1 MKKIINLMFATAL
14 VCGATFLS
22 SCDNAIS
29 VPDNPPPTEADE
41 EEIYSEGEFIMSDE
55 FKYAGKAYINS
66 TVNADV
72 AKVLE
77 QLMSNRQQAIDENT
91 NVIVLNKLS
100 DLPFDKLEEAYYNGA
115 IIAVT
120 LPVKSEIDA
129 FFAAHPEWNAPAN
142 DQDMD
147 DALIYAFDYDGYDWT
162 VVGGKNDKFL
172 VSLDDPNDAF
182 LLDDPFFA
190 PMKEAPKWPT
200 AQSNPSEDGNYTEE
214 DLDYLL
220 SSWTKGLEEERTLSE
235 EIKKERQSEAAQA
248 RGYLMTRAAA
258 DNAPVNVKTAF
269 AYKTYG
275 KTFKKKLWAHW
286 YTDLNINKN
295 LWRESTSIN
304 STLSVRYNIYT
315 VHVYDGSSGEGD
327 YYLINMEADM
337 NFGGSVDAGCKRHKI
352 DHNLYWFGP
361 FGKGFAVSTC
371 PATTTDPKT
380 SKDYTDSEV
389 VFLGGKGAIPETTQG
404 STSYSDEYSFSFKLD
419 ASVSVKGEA
428 TKETSGADVKAKT
441 GVSAEGKASVGWGWN
456 WAEKVQRSVGD
467 ISVKNTASRGNDQ
480 SHEIVYENLPKSD
493 KKQGWIEQK
502 GNNSYKANTK
512 LKSTWGW
519 YKKSERDDSENNALV
534 LHLRGRIDYQWW
546 YHDGAGWF
554 NIGNID
560 EYKAHNH
567 AWINSYI
574 QLDPIF
580 RKRVGQIELV
590 NDLGDKI
597 YIKNIKVYAKD
608 DPTQVVTF
616 ARSYP
621 ANAKIN
627 LGCRLITGKYIIEF
641 DAQQAGSDNITHYK
655 YSSHDYLPLV
665 HKEPNVF
672 YAATDFKAQ

>member
-1 MKKIINLMFATAL
+1 MFVAALM
-14 VCGATFLS
+14 CGATVLS
-22 SCDNAIS
+22 SCN
-29 VPDNPPPTEADE
+29 VDNPISTENQAQDV
-41 EEIYSEGEFIMSDE
+41 EEIYSKGGFVMSDE

-66 TVNADV
+66 TVNAYV
-72 AKVLE
+72 AKVLK
-77 QLMSNRQQAIDENT
+77 QLMPNRQQAIDENT

-115 IIAVT
+115 IIAVA

-129 FFAAHPEWNAPAN
+129 FFAAHPEWGAPSD

-147 DALIYAFDYDGYDWT
+147 DALLYAFDFDGYDWT
-162 VVGGKNDKFL
+162 VVGEKNDDSR
-172 VSLDDPNDAF
+172 VTLDDPNDAF

-200 AQSNPSEDGNYTEE
+200 TSEDGNYTEE

-235 EIKKERQSEAAQA
+235 EIEKERQSEVAQA

-258 DNAPVNVKTAF
+258 DNAPLNVKTAF

-275 KTFKKKLWAHW
+275 KTFKRNLRSRW
-286 YTDLNINKN
+286 TKN
-295 LWRESTSIN
+295 FDMTADDWRDDTSIG
-304 STLSVRYNIYT
+304 STLSVRYNVYT
-315 VHVYDGSSGEGD
+315 VHVYDGSTGEGD

-337 NFGGSVDAGCKRHKI
+337 NFGGSVQAGYKKHKI
-352 DHNLYWFGP
+352 DHNYYWIGP

-389 VFLGGKGAIPETTQG
+389 VFLEGKGAIPETSQG
-404 STSYSDEYSFSFKLD
+404 STSYSDEYSFSFKAD

-428 TKETSGADVKAKT
+428 SKETSGKDVKGKV
-441 GVSAEGKASVGWGWN
+441 GVSAEGKVAVGWGWN

-493 KKQGWIEQK
+493 KTKGWIEQK

-534 LHLRGRIDYQWW
+534 LHVRGRIDYQWW

-560 EYKAHNH
+560 EHKAHNH
-567 AWINSYI
+567 EWINTYI

-590 NDLGDKI
+590 NDLGDKT
-597 YIKNIKVYAKD
+597 YIKNIKVYSKD
-608 DPTQVVTF
+608 DPNQVVTF
-616 ARSYP
+616 SRSYP
-621 ANAKIN
+621 AKEKIN
-627 LGCRLITGKYIIEF
+627 LGCRLITGKYLIEF
-641 DAQQAGSDNITHYK
+641 DAHQAGMDKVTHYK
-655 YSSHDYLPLV
+655 YSSHDYLPLD
-665 HKEPNVF
+665 HKTPNVF

>member
-22 SCDNAIS
+22 SCNDAIS
-29 VPDNPPPTEADE
+29 VPDNPTPPEAEDV
-41 EEIYSEGEFIMSDE
+41 EEIYSEGGFVMSDE

-115 IIAVT
+115 IIAVA

-129 FFAAHPEWNAPAN
+129 FFAAHPDWDAPLS

-147 DALIYAFDYDGYDWT
+147 DALLYAFDFDGYDWT
-162 VVGGKNDKFL
+162 VVGKENDNSR
-172 VSLDDPNDAF
+172 VTLDDPNDAF

-200 AQSNPSEDGNYTEE
+200 TSEDGNYTEE

-235 EIKKERQSEAAQA
+235 EIKKEQENEVAQA
-248 RGYLMTRAAA
+248 RAYLMTRAAA
-258 DNAPVNVKTAF
+258 DNTPAPVNVKTAF

-275 KTFKKKLWAHW
+275 KTFKRNLRSRW
-286 YTDLNINKN
+286 TKN
-295 LWRESTSIN
+295 FDMTADDWRDDTSIG
-304 STLSVRYNIYT
+304 STLSVRYNVYT

-337 NFGGSVDAGCKRHKI
+337 NFGGSVQTGYKKHKI
-352 DHNLYWFGP
+352 DHNYYWIGP

-419 ASVSVKGEA
+419 ASISVKGEA
-428 TKETSGADVKAKT
+428 SKETSGADVKGKV
-441 GVSAEGKASVGWGWN
+441 GISAEGKASVGWGWN

-467 ISVKNTASRGNDQ
+467 VSIKNSSWRGNDQ
-480 SHEIVYENLPKSD
+480 YHEIVYENLPKSD
-493 KKQGWIEQK
+493 KTKGWIEQK
-502 GNNSYKANTK
+502 GNNSYKATTK

-534 LHLRGRIDYQWW
+534 LHVRGRIDYQWW

-560 EYKAHNH
+560 EHKAHNH
-567 AWINSYI
+567 EWINSYI

-597 YIKNIKVYAKD
+597 YIKNIKVYSKD
-608 DPTQVVTF
+608 DPNQVVTF
-616 ARSYP
+616 SRTYP
-621 ANAKIN
+621 AKEKIN
-627 LGCRLITGKYIIEF
+627 LGCRLVTGKYIIEF
-641 DAQQAGSDNITHYK
+641 DAQEAGMDKVTHYK
-655 YSSHDYLPLV
+655 YSSHDYLPLD
-665 HKEPNVF
+665 HKVPNVF
-672 YAATDFKAQ
+672 YAGTDFKAQ

>member
-22 SCDNAIS
+22 SCVDTVN
-29 VPDNPPPTEADE
+29 VLDKPTYPEAEDV
-41 EEIYSEGEFIMSDE
+41 EEIYSEGGFKMSDE

-66 TVNADV
+66 TVDADI

-91 NVIVLNKLS
+91 NVIVLDKLS

-115 IIAVT
+115 IIAVA
-120 LPVKSEIDA
+120 LPVKSEIEA
-129 FFAAHPEWNAPAN
+129 FFAAHPEWGAPSN

-147 DALIYAFDYDGYDWT
+147 DALLYAFDFDGYDWT
-162 VVGGKNDKFL
+162 VVGKENDDYL
-172 VSLDDPNDAF
+172 VTLDDPNDAF

-200 AQSNPSEDGNYTEE
+200 ASEDGNYTEE

-235 EIKKERQSEAAQA
+235 EIKKERESEVAQA

-258 DNAPVNVKTAF
+258 DNTPAPVNVKTAF

-275 KTFKKKLWAHW
+275 KTFKRKLRSRWTKHFDMTA
-286 YTDLNINKN
+286 DD
-295 LWRESTSIN
+295 WRDDTSIG

-337 NFGGSVDAGCKRHKI
+337 NFGGSVQSGYKKHKI
-352 DHNLYWFGP
+352 DHNYYWIGP

-380 SKDYTDSEV
+380 SKDYSDSEV

-419 ASVSVKGEA
+419 ASISVKGEA
-428 TKETSGADVKAKT
+428 SHEKSGKEVKEKVGLSGEFKA
-441 GVSAEGKASVGWGWN
+441 AVGWGWN

-480 SHEIVYENLPKSD
+480 SHEIVFENLPKSD
-493 KKQGWIEQK
+493 KKKGWIEQK

-519 YKKSERDDSENNALV
+519 YKKSERDDSENKALV

-560 EYKAHNH
+560 EHKAHNH
-567 AWINSYI
+567 EWINSYI

-608 DPTQVVTF
+608 DPNKVVTF

-621 ANAKIN
+621 AKEKIN
-627 LGCRLITGKYIIEF
+627 LGCRLTTGKYLIEF
-641 DAQQAGSDNITHYK
+641 DAQEAGMDKVTHYK
-655 YSSHDYLPLV
+655 YSKDYLPLD
-665 HKEPNVF
+665 HKVPNVF
-672 YAATDFKAQ
+672 YAATDFTKQ

>member
-1 MKKIINLMFATAL
+1 MKKLFNFMFVAALM
-14 VCGATFLS
+14 CGATVLS
-22 SCDNAIS
+22 SCN
-29 VPDNPPPTEADE
+29 VDNPISTENQAQDV
-41 EEIYSEGEFIMSDE
+41 EEIYSKGGFVMSDE

-66 TVNADV
+66 TVNAYV
-72 AKVLE
+72 AKVLK
-77 QLMSNRQQAIDENT
+77 QLMPNRQQAIDENT

-115 IIAVT
+115 IIAVA

-129 FFAAHPEWNAPAN
+129 FFAAHPEWGAPSD

-147 DALIYAFDYDGYDWT
+147 DALLYAFDFDGYDWT
-162 VVGGKNDKFL
+162 VVGEKNDDSR
-172 VSLDDPNDAF
+172 VTLDDPNDAF

-200 AQSNPSEDGNYTEE
+200 TSEDGNYTEE

-235 EIKKERQSEAAQA
+235 EIEKERQSEVAQA

-258 DNAPVNVKTAF
+258 DNAPLNVKTAF

-275 KTFKKKLWAHW
+275 KTFKRNLRSRW
-286 YTDLNINKN
+286 TKN
-295 LWRESTSIN
+295 FDMTADDWRDDTSIG
-304 STLSVRYNIYT
+304 STLSVRYNVYT
-315 VHVYDGSSGEGD
+315 VHVYDGSTGEGD

-337 NFGGSVDAGCKRHKI
+337 NFGGSVQAGYKKHKI
-352 DHNLYWFGP
+352 DHNYYWIGP

-389 VFLGGKGAIPETTQG
+389 VFLEGKGAIPETSQG
-404 STSYSDEYSFSFKLD
+404 STSYSDEYSFSFKAD

-428 TKETSGADVKAKT
+428 SKETSGKDVKGKV
-441 GVSAEGKASVGWGWN
+441 GVSAEGKVAVGWGWN

-493 KKQGWIEQK
+493 KTKGWIEQK

-534 LHLRGRIDYQWW
+534 LHVRGRIDYQWW

-560 EYKAHNH
+560 EHKAHNH
-567 AWINSYI
+567 EWINTYI

-590 NDLGDKI
+590 NDLGDKT
-597 YIKNIKVYAKD
+597 YIKNIKVYSKD
-608 DPTQVVTF
+608 DPNQVVTF
-616 ARSYP
+616 SRSYP
-621 ANAKIN
+621 AKEKIN
-627 LGCRLITGKYIIEF
+627 LGCRLITGKYLIEF
-641 DAQQAGSDNITHYK
+641 DAQQAGMDKVTHYK

>member
-1 MKKIINLMFATAL
+1 MFVAALM
-14 VCGATFLS
+14 CGATVLS
-22 SCDNAIS
+22 SCN
-29 VPDNPPPTEADE
+29 VDNPISTENQAQDV
-41 EEIYSEGEFIMSDE
+41 EEIYSKGGFVMSDE

-66 TVNADV
+66 TVNAYV
-72 AKVLE
+72 AKVLK
-77 QLMSNRQQAIDENT
+77 QLMPNRQQAIDENT

-115 IIAVT
+115 IIAVA

-129 FFAAHPEWNAPAN
+129 FFAAHPEWGAPSD

-147 DALIYAFDYDGYDWT
+147 DALLYAFDFDGYDWT
-162 VVGGKNDKFL
+162 VVGEKNDDSR
-172 VSLDDPNDAF
+172 VTLDDPNDAF

-200 AQSNPSEDGNYTEE
+200 TSEDGNYTEE

-235 EIKKERQSEAAQA
+235 EIEKERQSEVAQA

-258 DNAPVNVKTAF
+258 DNAPLNVKTAF

-275 KTFKKKLWAHW
+275 KTFKRNLRSRW
-286 YTDLNINKN
+286 TKN
-295 LWRESTSIN
+295 FDMTADDWRDDTSIG
-304 STLSVRYNIYT
+304 STLSVRYNVYT
-315 VHVYDGSSGEGD
+315 VHVYDGSTGEGD

-337 NFGGSVDAGCKRHKI
+337 NFGGSVQAGYKKHKI
-352 DHNLYWFGP
+352 DHNYYWIGP

-389 VFLGGKGAIPETTQG
+389 VFLEGKGAIPETSQG
-404 STSYSDEYSFSFKLD
+404 STSYSDEYSFSFKAD

-428 TKETSGADVKAKT
+428 SKETSGKDVKGKV
-441 GVSAEGKASVGWGWN
+441 GVSAEGKVAVGWGWN

-493 KKQGWIEQK
+493 KTKGWIEQK

-534 LHLRGRIDYQWW
+534 LHVRGRIDYQWW

-560 EYKAHNH
+560 EHKAHNH
-567 AWINSYI
+567 EWINTYI

-590 NDLGDKI
+590 NDLGDKT
-597 YIKNIKVYAKD
+597 YIKNIKVYSKD
-608 DPTQVVTF
+608 DPNQVVTF
-616 ARSYP
+616 SRSYP
-621 ANAKIN
+621 AKEKIN
-627 LGCRLITGKYIIEF
+627 LGCRLITGKYLIEF
-641 DAQQAGSDNITHYK
+641 DAQQAGMDKVTHYK
-655 YSSHDYLPLV
+655 YSSHDYLPLD
-665 HKEPNVF
+665 HKTPNVF

>member
-1 MKKIINLMFATAL
+1 MKKIINFMFATAL

-22 SCDNAIS
+22 SCDDVVS
-29 VPDNPPPTEADE
+29 VLDNPTPPEAEDV
-41 EEIYSEGEFIMSDE
+41 EEIYSKGGFVMSDE

-66 TVNADV
+66 TVDADI

-91 NVIVLNKLS
+91 NLIVLNKLS

-115 IIAVT
+115 IIAVA

-129 FFAAHPEWNAPAN
+129 FFTAHPEWGAPAN

-147 DALIYAFDYDGYDWT
+147 DALLYAFDYDGYDWT
-162 VVGGKNDKFL
+162 VVGEKNDNSR
-172 VSLDDPNDAF
+172 VTLDDPNDAF

-200 AQSNPSEDGNYTEE
+200 ASEDGNYTEE
-214 DLDYLL
+214 ELDYLL

-235 EIKKERQSEAAQA
+235 EIKKEQQSEAAQA

-275 KTFKKKLWAHW
+275 KTFKRNLRAFWR
-286 YTDLNINKN
+286 TDLNMNKGD
-295 LWRESTSIN
+295 WRDETSIG
-304 STLSVRYNIYT
+304 STLSVRYNVYT
-315 VHVYDGSSGEGD
+315 VHVYDGSTGEGD

-337 NFGGSVDAGCKRHKI
+337 NFGGSVQTGYKWYPG
-352 DHNLYWFGP
+352 HNNYWIGP

-380 SKDYTDSEV
+380 SKDYSDSEV

-404 STSYSDEYSFSFKLD
+404 STSYSDEYSFNFKLD
-419 ASVSVKGEA
+419 ASISVKGEA
-428 TKETSGADVKAKT
+428 SKETSGKDVKGKV
-441 GVSAEGKASVGWGWN
+441 GVSAEGKVAVGWGWN

-467 ISVKNTASRGNDQ
+467 ISIKNTASRGNDQ
-480 SHEIVYENLPKSD
+480 SHEIVFENLPKSD
-493 KKQGWIEQK
+493 KSKGWIEQK
-502 GNNSYKANTK
+502 GNNSYKSTTK

-534 LHLRGRIDYQWW
+534 LHVRGRIDYQWW
-546 YHDGAGWF
+546 YHDGASIF

-560 EYKAHNH
+560 EYKAHDH
-567 AWINSYI
+567 MWINSYI

-608 DPTQVVTF
+608 DPKQVVTF
-616 ARSYP
+616 PRSYQ
-621 ANAKIN
+621 AKEKIN
-627 LGCRLITGKYIIEF
+627 LGCRLITGKYLIEF
-641 DAQQAGSDNITHYK
+641 DAQQAGSDKITHYK
-655 YSSHDYLPLV
+655 YNKEYLPLV

-672 YAATDFKAQ
+672 YAASGDFTKQ

>member
-1 MKKIINLMFATAL
+1 MKKLFNFMFVAALM
-14 VCGATFLS
+14 CGATVLS
-22 SCDNAIS
+22 SCN
-29 VPDNPPPTEADE
+29 VDNPISTENQAQDV
-41 EEIYSEGEFIMSDE
+41 EEIYSKGGFVMSDE
-55 FKYAGKAYINS
+55 FKYAGKAYISS
-66 TVNADV
+66 TVNTNI
-72 AKVLE
+72 AKVLN

-91 NVIVLNKLS
+91 EVIVLNKLT
-100 DLPFDKLEEAYYNGA
+100 DLPFDQLEEAYYNDA
-115 IIAVT
+115 IIAVA

-129 FFAAHPEWNAPAN
+129 FFAAHPEWDAPAS

-147 DALIYAFDYDGYDWT
+147 DALLYAFDSDGYDWT
-162 VVGGKNDKFL
+162 VVGEKNDKFQ

-200 AQSNPSEDGNYTEE
+200 ASEDGNYTEE
-214 DLDYLL
+214 ELDYLL

-235 EIKKERQSEAAQA
+235 EIKKEQQSEAAQA

-258 DNAPVNVKTAF
+258 DNAPLNVKTAF

-275 KTFKKKLWAHW
+275 KTFRLSRWAHW
-286 YTDLNINKN
+286 TVDLKSDKDTWKEANCCNV
-295 LWRESTSIN
+295 TM
-304 STLSVRYNIYT
+304 SVRYNVYT
-315 VHVYDGSSGEGD
+315 VHVYDGSTGEGD
-327 YYLINMEADM
+327 YYLINMEADT
-337 NFGGSVDAGCKRHKI
+337 NFGGSVAQGYNWYWRH
-352 DHNLYWFGP
+352 NYYWIGP

-371 PATTTDPKT
+371 PATTADPKT
-380 SKDYTDSEV
+380 SKDYSDSEV

-404 STSYSDEYSFSFKLD
+404 STSYSDEYSFNFKLD
-419 ASVSVKGEA
+419 ASISVKGEA

-441 GVSAEGKASVGWGWN
+441 GVSAEGKVAVGWGWN

-467 ISVKNTASRGNDQ
+467 ISIKNTASRGNDQ
-480 SHEIVYENLPKSD
+480 SHEIVFENLPKSD
-493 KKQGWIEQK
+493 KSKGWIEQK
-502 GNNSYKANTK
+502 GNNSYKSTTK

-534 LHLRGRIDYQWW
+534 LHVRGRIDYQWW
-546 YHDGAGWF
+546 YHDGASIF

-560 EYKAHNH
+560 EYKAHDH
-567 AWINSYI
+567 MWINSYI
-574 QLDPIF
+574 QIDPIF

-590 NDLGDKI
+590 NDLGDKT
-597 YIKNIKVYAKD
+597 YIKNIKVYSKD

-621 ANAKIN
+621 AKEKIN
-627 LGCRLITGKYIIEF
+627 LGCRLVTGKYLIEF

>member
-1 MKKIINLMFATAL
+1 MRKLFNLMFATAL

-22 SCDNAIS
+22 SCVDTIN
-29 VPDNPPPTEADE
+29 VLDKPTYPEAEDV
-41 EEIYSEGEFIMSDE
+41 EEIYSKGGFVMSDE

-91 NVIVLNKLS
+91 DVIVLNKLS

-115 IIAVT
+115 IIAVA

-129 FFAAHPEWNAPAN
+129 FFAAHPEWDAPAD

-147 DALIYAFDYDGYDWT
+147 NALLYAFDSDGYDWT
-162 VVGGKNDKFL
+162 VVGEKNDNSR
-172 VSLDDPNDAF
+172 VTLDDPNDAF

-200 AQSNPSEDGNYTEE
+200 TSEDGNYTEE
-214 DLDYLL
+214 ELDYLL

-235 EIKKERQSEAAQA
+235 ELKKEQQSEAAQA

-258 DNAPVNVKTAF
+258 DNVPVNVKTAF

-275 KTFKKKLWAHW
+275 KTFKRSLRAFWR
-286 YTDLNINKN
+286 TDLKMDKPD
-295 LWRESTSIN
+295 WRDETSI
-304 STLSVRYNIYT
+304 STTLSVRYNVYT
-315 VHVYDGSSGEGD
+315 LHVYDGSSGEGD
-327 YYLINMEADM
+327 YYLINLEADM
-337 NFGGSVDAGCKRHKI
+337 NFGGSADAGYQKRWP
-352 DHNLYWFGP
+352 HNYYWFGP

-380 SKDYTDSEV
+380 SKDYTMNEV
-389 VFLGGKGAIPETTQG
+389 SFLEGKGAIPETTQG
-404 STSYSDEYSFSFKLD
+404 STSYSDEYSFSFKAD
-419 ASVSVKGEA
+419 ASVSIKGELGSEQTGPDSA
-428 TKETSGADVKAKT
+428 AVVKKKSGL
-441 GVSAEGKASVGWGWN
+441 GGEFKASVGWGWN

-467 ISVKNTASRGNDQ
+467 VSIKNSSWRGNDQ
-480 SHEIVYENLPKSD
+480 YHEIVYENLPKSD
-493 KKQGWIEQK
+493 KKKGWIEQK
-502 GNNSYKANTK
+502 GNNSYKATTK

-519 YKKSERDDSENNALV
+519 YKKSERDNSENKALV
-534 LHLRGRIDYQWW
+534 LHVKGRIDYQWW
-546 YHDGAGWF
+546 YHDGASVL

-567 AWINSYI
+567 EWINTYI

-597 YIKNIKVYAKD
+597 YIKNIKVYSKD

-616 ARSYP
+616 SRTYP
-621 ANAKIN
+621 AKAKIN
-627 LGCRLITGKYIIEF
+627 LGCRLVTGKYLIEF
-641 DAQQAGSDNITHYK
+641 DAQEAGMDKVTHYK
-655 YSSHDYLPLV
+655 YSSKDYLPLDHNV
-665 HKEPNVF
+665 PNVF
-672 YAATDFKAQ
+672 YGKADFKAQ

>member
-1 MKKIINLMFATAL
+1 MKKLFNFMFVAALM
-14 VCGATFLS
+14 CGATVLS
-22 SCDNAIS
+22 SCN
-29 VPDNPPPTEADE
+29 VDNPISTENQAQDV
-41 EEIYSEGEFIMSDE
+41 EEIYSKGGFVMSDE

-66 TVNADV
+66 TVNAYV
-72 AKVLE
+72 AKVLK
-77 QLMSNRQQAIDENT
+77 QLMPNRQQAIDENT

-115 IIAVT
+115 IIAVA

-129 FFAAHPEWNAPAN
+129 FFAAHPEWGAPSD

-147 DALIYAFDYDGYDWT
+147 DALLYAFDFDGYDWT
-162 VVGGKNDKFL
+162 VVGEKNDDSR
-172 VSLDDPNDAF
+172 VTLDDPNDAF

-200 AQSNPSEDGNYTEE
+200 TSEDGNYTEE

-235 EIKKERQSEAAQA
+235 EIEKERQSEVAQA

-258 DNAPVNVKTAF
+258 DNAPLNVKTAF

-275 KTFKKKLWAHW
+275 KTFKRNLRSRW
-286 YTDLNINKN
+286 TKN
-295 LWRESTSIN
+295 FDMTADDWRDDTSIG
-304 STLSVRYNIYT
+304 STLSVRYNVYT
-315 VHVYDGSSGEGD
+315 VHVYDGSTGEGD

-337 NFGGSVDAGCKRHKI
+337 NFGGSVQAGYKKHKI
-352 DHNLYWFGP
+352 DHNYYWIGP

-389 VFLGGKGAIPETTQG
+389 VFLEGKGAIPETSQG
-404 STSYSDEYSFSFKLD
+404 STSYSDEYSFSFKAD

-428 TKETSGADVKAKT
+428 SKETSGKDVKGKV
-441 GVSAEGKASVGWGWN
+441 GVSAEGKVAVGWGWN

-493 KKQGWIEQK
+493 KTKGWIEQK

-534 LHLRGRIDYQWW
+534 LHVRGRIDYQWW

-560 EYKAHNH
+560 EHKAHNH
-567 AWINSYI
+567 EWINTYI

-590 NDLGDKI
+590 NDLGDKT
-597 YIKNIKVYAKD
+597 YIKNIKVYSKD
-608 DPTQVVTF
+608 DPNQVVTF
-616 ARSYP
+616 SRSYP
-621 ANAKIN
+621 AKEKIN

-641 DAQQAGSDNITHYK
+641 DAQQAGMDKVTHYK
-655 YSSHDYLPLV
+655 YSSHDYLPLD
-665 HKEPNVF
+665 HKTPNVF

>member
-22 SCDNAIS
+22 SCDQLSERA
-29 VPDNPPPTEADE
+29 NPTPPEAEDV
-41 EEIYSEGEFIMSDE
+41 EEIYSKGGFVMSDE

-66 TVNADV
+66 TVNPDV

-91 NVIVLNKLS
+91 NVIVLDKLS

-115 IIAVT
+115 IIAVA

-129 FFAAHPEWNAPAN
+129 FFAAHPEWGAPSN

-147 DALIYAFDYDGYDWT
+147 DALLYAFDFDGYDWT
-162 VVGGKNDKFL
+162 VVGKKNDNSQ
-172 VSLDDPNDAF
+172 VTLDDPNNAF

-200 AQSNPSEDGNYTEE
+200 ASEDGNYTEE
-214 DLDYLL
+214 DLNYLL

-235 EIKKERQSEAAQA
+235 EIKKEQQNEVAQA

-258 DNAPVNVKTAF
+258 DNAPLNVKTAF

-275 KTFKKKLWAHW
+275 KTFRLSRAAHW
-286 YTDLNINKN
+286 TVDLKPDKATWKN
-295 LWRESTSIN
+295 ATWCNVTM
-304 STLSVRYNIYT
+304 SVRYNVYT
-315 VHVYDGSSGEGD
+315 VHVYDGSTGEGD
-327 YYLINMEADM
+327 YYLINMEADT
-337 NFGGSVDAGCKRHKI
+337 NFGGSVDSGCKKHKI
-352 DHNLYWFGP
+352 DHNHYWFGP
-361 FGKGFAVSTC
+361 FGKGFAVSTT
-371 PATTTDPKT
+371 PATTADPKT
-380 SKDYTDSEV
+380 SKDYSDSEV

-419 ASVSVKGEA
+419 ASISVKGEA
-428 TKETSGADVKAKT
+428 SKETSGADVKAKT
-441 GVSAEGKASVGWGWN
+441 GVSAEGKVAVGWGWN

-467 ISVKNTASRGNDQ
+467 VSIKNSSWRGNDQ
-480 SHEIVYENLPKSD
+480 YHEIVYENLPKSD
-493 KKQGWIEQK
+493 KKKGWIEQK
-502 GNNSYKANTK
+502 GNNSYKATTK

-519 YKKSERDDSENNALV
+519 YKKSERDDSENKALA
-534 LHLRGRIDYQWW
+534 LHVRGRIDYQWW

-560 EYKAHNH
+560 EYKAHDH
-567 AWINSYI
+567 MWINSYI

-597 YIKNIKVYAKD
+597 YIKNIKVYSKD
-608 DPTQVVTF
+608 DPKNVVTF
-616 ARSYP
+616 PRSYKP
-621 ANAKIN
+621 KDKIN
-627 LGCRLITGKYIIEF
+627 LGCRLTSGKYLIEF
-641 DAQQAGSDNITHYK
+641 DAQEAGMEKVTHYK
-655 YSSHDYLPLV
+655 YSSKDFLPLV
-665 HKEPNVF
+665 HTEPNVF
-672 YAATDFKAQ
+672 YAVADFKAQ

>member
-22 SCDNAIS
+22 SCVDTVN
-29 VPDNPPPTEADE
+29 VLDKPTYPEAEDV
-41 EEIYSEGEFIMSDE
+41 EEIYSEGGFKMSDE

-66 TVNADV
+66 TVDADI

-91 NVIVLNKLS
+91 NVIVLDKLS

-115 IIAVT
+115 IIAVA
-120 LPVKSEIDA
+120 LPVKSEIEA
-129 FFAAHPEWNAPAN
+129 FFAAHPEWGAPSN

-147 DALIYAFDYDGYDWT
+147 DALLYAFDFDGYDWT
-162 VVGGKNDKFL
+162 VVGEKNDNSR
-172 VSLDDPNDAF
+172 VTLDDPNDAF

-200 AQSNPSEDGNYTEE
+200 ASEDGNYTEE

-235 EIKKERQSEAAQA
+235 EIKKERESEVAQA

-258 DNAPVNVKTAF
+258 DNTPAPVNVKTAF

-275 KTFKKKLWAHW
+275 KTFKRKLRSRWTKHFDMTA
-286 YTDLNINKN
+286 DD
-295 LWRESTSIN
+295 WRDDTSIG

-337 NFGGSVDAGCKRHKI
+337 NFGGSVQSGYKKHKI
-352 DHNLYWFGP
+352 DHNYYWIGP

-419 ASVSVKGEA
+419 ASISVKGEA
-428 TKETSGADVKAKT
+428 SHEKSGKEVKEKVGLSGEFKA
-441 GVSAEGKASVGWGWN
+441 AVGWGWN

-480 SHEIVYENLPKSD
+480 SHEIVFENLPKSD
-493 KKQGWIEQK
+493 KKKGWIEQK
-502 GNNSYKANTK
+502 GNNSYKSTTK

-519 YKKSERDDSENNALV
+519 YKKSERDDSEKNALV
-534 LHLRGRIDYQWW
+534 LHVRGRIDYQWW

-560 EYKAHNH
+560 EYKAHDH
-567 AWINSYI
+567 MWINSYI

-608 DPTQVVTF
+608 DPKQVVTF
-616 ARSYP
+616 PRSYR
-621 ANAKIN
+621 ANEKIN
-627 LGCRLITGKYIIEF
+627 LGCRLTTGKYLIEF
-641 DAQQAGSDNITHYK
+641 DAQEAGMDKVTHYK
-655 YSSHDYLPLV
+655 YSKDFLPLD
-665 HKEPNVF
+665 HKVPNVF
-672 YAATDFKAQ
+672 YAGTDFKAQ

>member
-1 MKKIINLMFATAL
+1 MKKGLLWMMAAILF
-14 VCGATFLS
+14 CGLTMV
-22 SCDNAIS
+22 SCN
-29 VPDNPPPTEADE
+29 VEDNPTPIEVDE

-66 TVNADV
+66 TVNADI

-100 DLPFDKLEEAYYNGA
+100 DLAFDKLEEAYYNGA

-120 LPVKSEIDA
+120 LPVKSEINA
-129 FFAAHPEWNAPAN
+129 FFAAHPEWDAPAN

-147 DALIYAFDYDGYDWT
+147 DALLYAFDFDGYDWT
-162 VVGGKNDKFL
+162 VVGANNDNYR
-172 VSLDDPNDAF
+172 VTLDDPKDAF
-182 LLDDPFFA
+182 LLNDPFFA
-190 PMKEAPKWPT
+190 PMKEAPQWPT

-235 EIKKERQSEAAQA
+235 EIKKERESEAAQA

-258 DNAPVNVKTAF
+258 DNAPLDVKAAF

-275 KTFKKKLWAHW
+275 KTFRLSRAAHW
-286 YTDLNINKN
+286 TVDLKPDKATWKN
-295 LWRESTSIN
+295 ATWCNVTM
-304 STLSVRYNIYT
+304 SVRYNVYA

-327 YYLINMEADM
+327 YYLINMEADT
-337 NFGGSVDAGCKRHKI
+337 NFGGSVDSGCKKHKI
-352 DHNLYWFGP
+352 DHNHYWFGP

-380 SKDYTDSEV
+380 SKDYNDTEV
-389 VFLGGKGAIPETTQG
+389 IFLAGKGAIPETTQG
-404 STSYSDEYSFSFKLD
+404 STSYSDEYSFNFKAD
-419 ASVSVKGEA
+419 ASVSL
-428 TKETSGADVKAKT
+428 KAEYGREMDST
-441 GVSAEGKASVGWGWN
+441 GVTKRKFGVGGELKASVGFGWN

-493 KKQGWIEQK
+493 KKKGWIEQK

-534 LHLRGRIDYQWW
+534 LHMKGRIDYQWW
-546 YHDGAGWF
+546 YHDGAGLF

-560 EYKAHNH
+560 EYKAHDH
-567 AWINSYI
+567 MWINTYI
-574 QLDPIF
+574 QLDPIY

-597 YIKNIKVYAKD
+597 YIKNIKVYPKD
-608 DPTQVVTF
+608 DPNKAVTF
-616 ARSYP
+616 SRSYP
-621 ANAKIN
+621 AKQKIN

-641 DAQQAGSDNITHYK
+641 DAQQAGMDKVTHYK
-655 YSSHDYLPLV
+655 YSSHDYLPLD
-665 HKEPNVF
+665 HKVPNVF

>member
-22 SCDNAIS
+22 SCDDAIG
-29 VPDNPPPTEADE
+29 VPDNPTPTEVDE

-77 QLMSNRQQAIDENT
+77 KLMSNRQQAIDENT

-115 IIAVT
+115 IIAVA
-120 LPVKSEIDA
+120 LPVKSEINA
-129 FFAAHPEWNAPAN
+129 FFAAHPEWDAPAN

-147 DALIYAFDYDGYDWT
+147 DALLYAFDYDGYDWT
-162 VVGGKNDKFL
+162 VVGEKNDNSR
-172 VSLDDPNDAF
+172 VTLDDPNDAF

-200 AQSNPSEDGNYTEE
+200 VKSNPSEDGNYTEE

-235 EIKKERQSEAAQA
+235 EIEKERQSEVAQA

-258 DNAPVNVKTAF
+258 DNAPLNVKTAF

-275 KTFKKKLWAHW
+275 KTFKRNLRSRW
-286 YTDLNINKN
+286 TKN
-295 LWRESTSIN
+295 FDMTADDWRDDTSIG
-304 STLSVRYNIYT
+304 STLSVRYNVYT
-315 VHVYDGSSGEGD
+315 VHVYDGSTGEGD

-337 NFGGSVDAGCKRHKI
+337 NFGGSVQAGYKKHKI
-352 DHNLYWFGP
+352 DHNYYWIGP

-380 SKDYTDSEV
+380 SKDYSDSEV

-404 STSYSDEYSFSFKLD
+404 STSYSDEYSFNFKLD
-419 ASVSVKGEA
+419 ASISVKGEA
-428 TKETSGADVKAKT
+428 SKETSGKDVKGKV
-441 GVSAEGKASVGWGWN
+441 GVSAEGKVAVGWGWN

-493 KKQGWIEQK
+493 KTKGWIEQK

-519 YKKSERDDSENNALV
+519 YKKSERDDSEANALV
-534 LHLRGRIDYQWW
+534 LHVRGRIDYQWW

-560 EYKAHNH
+560 EHKAHNH
-567 AWINSYI
+567 EWINTYI

-590 NDLGDKI
+590 NDLGDKT
-597 YIKNIKVYAKD
+597 YIKNIKVYSKD
-608 DPTQVVTF
+608 DPNQVVTF
-616 ARSYP
+616 SRSYP
-621 ANAKIN
+621 AKEKIN
-627 LGCRLITGKYIIEF
+627 LGCRLTTGKYLIEF
-641 DAQQAGSDNITHYK
+641 DAQKAGNDKITHYK
-655 YSSHDYLPLV
+655 YSSNEYLPLD
-665 HKEPNVF
+665 HKVPNVF

>member
-22 SCDNAIS
+22 SCDDAI
-29 VPDNPPPTEADE
+29 DNPTPAEEDV
-41 EEIYSEGEFIMSDE
+41 EEIYSKGEFVMSDE

-115 IIAVT
+115 IIAVA

-129 FFAAHPEWNAPAN
+129 FFAAHPDWDAPLS

-147 DALIYAFDYDGYDWT
+147 DALLYAFDFDGYDWT
-162 VVGGKNDKFL
+162 VVGKKNNNSQ
-172 VSLDDPNDAF
+172 VALDDPNDAF

-200 AQSNPSEDGNYTEE
+200 TSEDDNYTEE

-235 EIKKERQSEAAQA
+235 EMKKEQENEAAQA
-248 RGYLMTRAAA
+248 RAYLMTRAAA
-258 DNAPVNVKTAF
+258 DNTPAPLNVKTAF

-275 KTFKKKLWAHW
+275 KTFRLSKAAHW
-286 YTDLNINKN
+286 TVDLKTDK
-295 LWRESTSIN
+295 STWKDATWCN
-304 STLSVRYNIYT
+304 VTMSVRYNVYT
-315 VHVYDGSSGEGD
+315 VHVYDGSTGEGD
-327 YYLINMEADM
+327 YYLINMEADT
-337 NFGGSVDAGCKRHKI
+337 NFGGSVDSGCKKHKI
-352 DHNLYWFGP
+352 DHNHYWFGP
-361 FGKGFAVSTC
+361 FGKGFAVSTT
-371 PATTTDPKT
+371 PATTADPKT
-380 SKDYTDSEV
+380 SKDYSDSEV

-419 ASVSVKGEA
+419 ASISVKGEA
-428 TKETSGADVKAKT
+428 SKETSGADVKAKT
-441 GVSAEGKASVGWGWN
+441 GVSAEGKVAVGWGWN

-467 ISVKNTASRGNDQ
+467 ISVKNTANRGNDQ
-480 SHEIVYENLPKSD
+480 SHEIVFENLPKSD
-493 KKQGWIEQK
+493 KTKGWIEQK
-502 GNNSYKANTK
+502 GNNSYKATTK

-519 YKKSERDDSENNALV
+519 YKKSERDDSENKALA

-546 YHDGAGWF
+546 YHDGAGLF

-560 EYKAHNH
+560 EYKAHDH
-567 AWINSYI
+567 MWINSYI

-597 YIKNIKVYAKD
+597 YIKNIKVYSKD
-608 DPTQVVTF
+608 DPKQVVTF

-621 ANAKIN
+621 AKEKIN
-627 LGCRLITGKYIIEF
+627 LGCRLITGKYLIEF
-641 DAQQAGSDNITHYK
+641 DAQEAGMDKVTHYK
-655 YSSHDYLPLV
+655 YSSKDYLPLD
-665 HKEPNVF
+665 HKVPNVF
-672 YAATDFKAQ
+672 YAAADFKAQ

>member
-1 MKKIINLMFATAL
+1 MKKLFNFMFVAALM
-14 VCGATFLS
+14 CGATVLS
-22 SCDNAIS
+22 SCN
-29 VPDNPPPTEADE
+29 VDNPISTENQAQDV
-41 EEIYSEGEFIMSDE
+41 EEIYSKGGFVMSDE

-66 TVNADV
+66 TVNAYV
-72 AKVLE
+72 AKVLK
-77 QLMSNRQQAIDENT
+77 QLMPNRQQAIDENT

-115 IIAVT
+115 IIAVA

-129 FFAAHPEWNAPAN
+129 FFAAHPEWGAPSD

-147 DALIYAFDYDGYDWT
+147 DALIYAFDFDGYDWT
-162 VVGGKNDKFL
+162 VVGEKNDDSR
-172 VSLDDPNDAF
+172 VTLDDPNDAF

-200 AQSNPSEDGNYTEE
+200 TSEDGNYTEE

-235 EIKKERQSEAAQA
+235 EIEKERQSEVAQA

-258 DNAPVNVKTAF
+258 DNAPLNVKTAF

-275 KTFKKKLWAHW
+275 KTFKRNLRSRW
-286 YTDLNINKN
+286 TKN
-295 LWRESTSIN
+295 FDMTADDWRDDTSIG
-304 STLSVRYNIYT
+304 STLSVRYNVYT
-315 VHVYDGSSGEGD
+315 VHVYDGSTGEGD

-337 NFGGSVDAGCKRHKI
+337 NFGGSVQAGYKKHKI
-352 DHNLYWFGP
+352 DHNYYWIGP

-380 SKDYTDSEV
+380 SKDYSDSEV

-404 STSYSDEYSFSFKLD
+404 STSYSDEYSFSFKAD

-428 TKETSGADVKAKT
+428 SKETSGKDVKGKV
-441 GVSAEGKASVGWGWN
+441 GVSAEGKVAVGWGWN

-493 KKQGWIEQK
+493 KTKGWIEQK

-534 LHLRGRIDYQWW
+534 LHVRGRIDYQWW

-560 EYKAHNH
+560 EHKAHNH
-567 AWINSYI
+567 EWINTYI

-590 NDLGDKI
+590 NDLGDKT
-597 YIKNIKVYAKD
+597 YIKNIKVYSKD
-608 DPTQVVTF
+608 DPNQVVTF
-616 ARSYP
+616 SRSYP
-621 ANAKIN
+621 AKEKIN

-641 DAQQAGSDNITHYK
+641 DAQQAGMDKVTHYK
-655 YSSHDYLPLV
+655 YSSHDYLPLD
-665 HKEPNVF
+665 HKTPNVF

>member
-1 MKKIINLMFATAL
+1 MKKLFNFMFVAALM
-14 VCGATFLS
+14 CGATVLS
-22 SCDNAIS
+22 SCN
-29 VPDNPPPTEADE
+29 VDNPISTENQAQDV
-41 EEIYSEGEFIMSDE
+41 EEIYSKGGFVMSDE

-66 TVNADV
+66 TVNAYV
-72 AKVLE
+72 AKVLK
-77 QLMSNRQQAIDENT
+77 QLMPNRQQAIDENT

-115 IIAVT
+115 IIAVA

-129 FFAAHPEWNAPAN
+129 FFAAHPEWGAPSD

-147 DALIYAFDYDGYDWT
+147 DALIYAFDFDGYDWT
-162 VVGGKNDKFL
+162 VVGEKNDDSR
-172 VSLDDPNDAF
+172 VTLDDPNDAF

-200 AQSNPSEDGNYTEE
+200 TSEDGNYTEE

-235 EIKKERQSEAAQA
+235 EIEKERQSEVAQA

-258 DNAPVNVKTAF
+258 DNAPLNVKTAF

-275 KTFKKKLWAHW
+275 KTFKRNLRSRW
-286 YTDLNINKN
+286 TKN
-295 LWRESTSIN
+295 FDMTADDWRDDTSIG
-304 STLSVRYNIYT
+304 STLSVRYNVYT
-315 VHVYDGSSGEGD
+315 VHVYDGSTGEGD

-337 NFGGSVDAGCKRHKI
+337 NFGGSVQAGYKKHKI
-352 DHNLYWFGP
+352 DHNYYWIGP

-389 VFLGGKGAIPETTQG
+389 VFLEGKGAIPETSQG
-404 STSYSDEYSFSFKLD
+404 STSYSDEYSFNFKLD
-419 ASVSVKGEA
+419 ASISVKGEA

-441 GVSAEGKASVGWGWN
+441 GVSAEGKVAVGWGWN

-493 KKQGWIEQK
+493 KTKGWIEQK

-534 LHLRGRIDYQWW
+534 LHVRGRIDYQWW

-560 EYKAHNH
+560 EHKAHNH
-567 AWINSYI
+567 EWINTYI

-590 NDLGDKI
+590 NDLGDKT
-597 YIKNIKVYAKD
+597 YIKNIKVYSKD
-608 DPTQVVTF
+608 DPNQVVTF
-616 ARSYP
+616 SRSYP
-621 ANAKIN
+621 AKEKIN
-627 LGCRLITGKYIIEF
+627 LGCRLITGKYLIEF
-641 DAQQAGSDNITHYK
+641 DAQQAGMDKVTHYK
-655 YSSHDYLPLV
+655 YSSHDYLPLD
-665 HKEPNVF
+665 HKTPNVF

>member
-1 MKKIINLMFATAL
+1 MKKITNLMFATAL

-22 SCDNAIS
+22 SCDDAI
-29 VPDNPPPTEADE
+29 DNPTPTEAEDV
-41 EEIYSEGEFIMSDE
+41 EEIYSKGEFVMSDE

-66 TVNADV
+66 TVNADI

-115 IIAVT
+115 IIAVA

-129 FFAAHPEWNAPAN
+129 FFAAHPDWDAPLS

-147 DALIYAFDYDGYDWT
+147 DALLYAFDFDGYDWT
-162 VVGGKNDKFL
+162 VVGKKNDNSR
-172 VSLDDPNDAF
+172 VTLDDPNDAF

-200 AQSNPSEDGNYTEE
+200 TSEDGNYTEE

-235 EIKKERQSEAAQA
+235 EIKKEQQNEAAQA
-248 RGYLMTRAAA
+248 REYLTRAAT
-258 DNAPVNVKTAF
+258 DNAPAPVNVKTAF

-275 KTFKKKLWAHW
+275 KTFKRKLRSRWTKDFDMTA
-286 YTDLNINKN
+286 DD
-295 LWRESTSIN
+295 WRDETSIG
-304 STLSVRYNIYT
+304 STLSVRYNVYT
-315 VHVYDGSSGEGD
+315 VHVYDGSTGEGD

-337 NFGGSVDAGCKRHKI
+337 NFGGSVPTGYKKHKI
-352 DHNLYWFGP
+352 DHNYYWFGP

-380 SKDYTDSEV
+380 SKDYKDSEV

-467 ISVKNTASRGNDQ
+467 ISIKNTASRGNDQ
-480 SHEIVYENLPKSD
+480 SHEIVFENLPKSD
-493 KKQGWIEQK
+493 KSKGWIEQK
-502 GNNSYKANTK
+502 GNNSYKSTTK

-519 YKKSERDDSENNALV
+519 YKKSERDDSENKALV
-534 LHLRGRIDYQWW
+534 LHVRGRIDYQWW

-560 EYKAHNH
+560 EHKAHNH
-567 AWINSYI
+567 EWINTYI

-597 YIKNIKVYAKD
+597 YIKNIKVYPKD
-608 DPTQVVTF
+608 DPKQVVTF

-621 ANAKIN
+621 AKEKIN
-627 LGCRLITGKYIIEF
+627 LGCRLTTGKYLIEF
-641 DAQQAGSDNITHYK
+641 DAQKAGNDKITHYK
-655 YSSHDYLPLV
+655 YSSNEYLPLD
-665 HKEPNVF
+665 HKVPNVF
-672 YAATDFKAQ
+672 YAGTDFKAQ

>member
-1 MKKIINLMFATAL
+1 MKKLFNFMFVAALM
-14 VCGATFLS
+14 CGATVLS
-22 SCDNAIS
+22 SCN
-29 VPDNPPPTEADE
+29 VDNPISTENQAQDV
-41 EEIYSEGEFIMSDE
+41 EEIYSKGGFVMSDE

-66 TVNADV
+66 TVNAYV
-72 AKVLE
+72 AKVLK
-77 QLMSNRQQAIDENT
+77 QLMPNRQQAIDENT

-115 IIAVT
+115 IIAVA

-129 FFAAHPEWNAPAN
+129 FFAAHPEWGAPSD

-147 DALIYAFDYDGYDWT
+147 DALIYAFDFDGYDWT
-162 VVGGKNDKFL
+162 VVGEKNDDSR
-172 VSLDDPNDAF
+172 VTLDDPNDAF

-200 AQSNPSEDGNYTEE
+200 TSEDGNYTEE

-235 EIKKERQSEAAQA
+235 EIEKERQSEVAQA

-258 DNAPVNVKTAF
+258 DNAPLNVKTAF

-275 KTFKKKLWAHW
+275 KTFKRNLRSRW
-286 YTDLNINKN
+286 TKN
-295 LWRESTSIN
+295 FDMTADDWRDDTSIG
-304 STLSVRYNIYT
+304 STLSVRYNVYT
-315 VHVYDGSSGEGD
+315 VHVYDGSTGEGD

-337 NFGGSVDAGCKRHKI
+337 NFGGSVQAGYKKHKI
-352 DHNLYWFGP
+352 DHNYYWIGP

-389 VFLGGKGAIPETTQG
+389 VFLEGKGAIPETSQG
-404 STSYSDEYSFSFKLD
+404 STSYSDEYSFSL
-419 ASVSVKGEA
+419 V
-428 TKETSGADVKAKT
+428 
-441 GVSAEGKASVGWGWN
+441 GVSAEGKVAVGWGWN

-467 ISVKNTASRGNDQ
+467 ISIKNSASRGNDQ

-493 KKQGWIEQK
+493 KTKGWIEQK

-534 LHLRGRIDYQWW
+534 LHVRGRIDYQWW

-560 EYKAHNH
+560 EHKAHNH
-567 AWINSYI
+567 EWINTYI

-590 NDLGDKI
+590 NDLGDKT
-597 YIKNIKVYAKD
+597 YIKNIKVYSKD
-608 DPTQVVTF
+608 DPNQVVTF
-616 ARSYP
+616 SRSYP
-621 ANAKIN
+621 AKEKIN
-627 LGCRLITGKYIIEF
+627 LGCRLITGKYLIEF
-641 DAQQAGSDNITHYK
+641 DAQQAGMDKVTHYK
-655 YSSHDYLPLV
+655 YSSHDYLPLD
-665 HKEPNVF
+665 HKTPNVF

>member
-1 MKKIINLMFATAL
+1 MFATAL

-22 SCDNAIS
+22 SCDDAI
-29 VPDNPPPTEADE
+29 DNPTPTEAEDG
-41 EEIYSEGEFIMSDE
+41 EEIYSKGGFVMSDE

-115 IIAVT
+115 IIAVA

-129 FFAAHPEWNAPAN
+129 FFAAHPDWDAPLS

-147 DALIYAFDYDGYDWT
+147 DALIYAFDFDGYDWT
-162 VVGGKNDKFL
+162 VVGEKNDNSQ
-172 VSLDDPNDAF
+172 VTLDDPNDAF

-200 AQSNPSEDGNYTEE
+200 TSEDGNYTEE
-214 DLDYLL
+214 DLNYLL

-235 EIKKERQSEAAQA
+235 EIKKEQQSEAAQA

-258 DNAPVNVKTAF
+258 DNAPLNVKTAF

-275 KTFKKKLWAHW
+275 KTFKEKLWANW
-286 YTDLNINKN
+286 YTDGNINKSM
-295 LWRESTSIN
+295 WRESTGIN
-304 STLSVRYNIYT
+304 STLSVRYNVYT
-315 VHVYDGSSGEGD
+315 VHVYDGSTGEGD

-337 NFGGSVDAGCKRHKI
+337 NFGGSVDSGYKWYPRH
-352 DHNLYWFGP
+352 NNYWIGP

-371 PATTTDPKT
+371 PATTADPKT
-380 SKDYTDSEV
+380 SKDYSDSEV

-419 ASVSVKGEA
+419 ASISVKGE
-428 TKETSGADVKAKT
+428 KSMETSGADVKGKA
-441 GVSAEGKASVGWGWN
+441 GLSAEGKVAVGWGWN

-467 ISVKNTASRGNDQ
+467 ISVKNTSSRGNDQ

-493 KKQGWIEQK
+493 KSKGWIEQK

-534 LHLRGRIDYQWW
+534 LHVRGRIDYQWW
-546 YHDGAGWF
+546 YHDGAGLF

-567 AWINSYI
+567 AWINTYI

-590 NDLGDKI
+590 NDLGDKT
-597 YIKNIKVYAKD
+597 YIKNIKVYSKD
-608 DPTQVVTF
+608 DPKNVVTF
-616 ARSYP
+616 SRTYP
-621 ANAKIN
+621 AKEKIN
-627 LGCRLITGKYIIEF
+627 LGCRLTSGKYLIEF
-641 DAQQAGSDNITHYK
+641 DAQEAGMDKVTHYK
-655 YSSHDYLPLV
+655 YSSHDYLPLD
-665 HKEPNVF
+665 HKVPNVF
-672 YAATDFKAQ
+672 YAGTDFKAQ

>member
-22 SCDNAIS
+22 SCDDAIS
-29 VPDNPPPTEADE
+29 VLDNPTPTEAEDV
-41 EEIYSEGEFIMSDE
+41 EEIYSEGGFVMSDE

-66 TVNADV
+66 TVNADI

-77 QLMSNRQQAIDENT
+77 QLMPNRQQAIDENT
-91 NVIVLNKLS
+91 NVIVLDKLS

-115 IIAVT
+115 IIAVA

-129 FFAAHPEWNAPAN
+129 FFAAHPEWDAPAS

-147 DALIYAFDYDGYDWT
+147 DALLFAFDFDGYDWT
-162 VVGGKNDKFL
+162 VVGEKNDNSR
-172 VSLDDPNDAF
+172 VTLDDPNDAF

-200 AQSNPSEDGNYTEE
+200 TSEAGNYTEE

-235 EIKKERQSEAAQA
+235 EIKKERQSEVAQA

-275 KTFKKKLWAHW
+275 KTFKEKLWAHW
-286 YTDLNINKN
+286 YTDLNINKS
-295 LWRESTSIN
+295 LWKESTSIN
-304 STLSVRYNIYT
+304 STLSVRYNVYT
-315 VHVYDGSSGEGD
+315 VHVYDGSTGEGD

-380 SKDYTDSEV
+380 SKDYSDSEV

-419 ASVSVKGEA
+419 ASISVKGEA

-441 GVSAEGKASVGWGWN
+441 GVSAEGKVAVGWGWN

-467 ISVKNTASRGNDQ
+467 ISIKNTASRGNDQ
-480 SHEIVYENLPKSD
+480 SHEIVFENLPKSD
-493 KKQGWIEQK
+493 KSKGWIEQK
-502 GNNSYKANTK
+502 GNNSYKSNTK

-597 YIKNIKVYAKD
+597 YIKNIKVYSKD

-616 ARSYP
+616 PRSYQ
-621 ANAKIN
+621 AKAKIN
-627 LGCRLITGKYIIEF
+627 LGCRLITGKYLIEF
-641 DAQQAGSDNITHYK
+641 DAQEAGSDKITHYK
-655 YSSHDYLPLV
+655 YSSKDFLPLV
-665 HKEPNVF
+665 HQEPNVF

>member
-1 MKKIINLMFATAL
+1 MKKLFNFMFVAALM
-14 VCGATFLS
+14 CGATVLS
-22 SCDNAIS
+22 SCN
-29 VPDNPPPTEADE
+29 VDNPISTENQAQDV
-41 EEIYSEGEFIMSDE
+41 EEIYSKGGFVMSDE
-55 FKYAGKAYINS
+55 FKYAGKAYIS
-66 TVNADV
+66 PTVNTNI
-72 AKVLE
+72 AKVLN

-91 NVIVLNKLS
+91 EVIVLNKLT
-100 DLPFDKLEEAYYNGA
+100 DLPFDQLEEAYYNDA
-115 IIAVT
+115 IIAVA

-129 FFAAHPEWNAPAN
+129 FFAAHPEWDAPAS

-162 VVGGKNDKFL
+162 VVGEGNDDFL
-172 VSLDDPNDAF
+172 VTLDDPNDAI
-182 LLDDPFFA
+182 LLNDPFFA
-190 PMKEAPKWPT
+190 PMKEDPQWPT

-235 EIKKERQSEAAQA
+235 EIKKERESEAAQA

-258 DNAPVNVKTAF
+258 DNAPLDVKTAF

-275 KTFKKKLWAHW
+275 KTFRLSKFAHW
-286 YTDLNINKN
+286 TVDLKSDKATWKDATCCNV
-295 LWRESTSIN
+295 TM
-304 STLSVRYNIYT
+304 SVRYNVYT
-315 VHVYDGSSGEGD
+315 VHVYDGSTGEGD
-327 YYLINMEADM
+327 YYLINMEADT
-337 NFGGSVDAGCKRHKI
+337 NFGGSVAQGYNWYWRH
-352 DHNLYWFGP
+352 NYYWIGP

-371 PATTTDPKT
+371 PATTADPKT
-380 SKDYTDSEV
+380 SKDYSDSEV

-404 STSYSDEYSFSFKLD
+404 STSYSDEYSFNFKLD
-419 ASVSVKGEA
+419 ASISVKGEA

-441 GVSAEGKASVGWGWN
+441 GVSAEGKVAVGWGWN

-467 ISVKNTASRGNDQ
+467 ISIKNTASRGNDQ
-480 SHEIVYENLPKSD
+480 SHEIVFENLPKSD
-493 KKQGWIEQK
+493 KKKGWIEQK
-502 GNNSYKANTK
+502 GNNSYKSTTK

-534 LHLRGRIDYQWW
+534 LHVRGRIDYQWW
-546 YHDGAGWF
+546 YHDGASIF

-560 EYKAHNH
+560 EYKAHDH
-567 AWINSYI
+567 MWINSYI
-574 QLDPIF
+574 QIDPIF
-580 RKRVGQIELV
+580 RK
-590 NDLGDKI
+590 
-597 YIKNIKVYAKD
+597 KNIKVYSKD

-621 ANAKIN
+621 AKEKIN
-627 LGCRLITGKYIIEF
+627 LGCRLITGKYLIEF
-641 DAQQAGSDNITHYK
+641 DAQQAGMDKVTHYK

>member
-1 MKKIINLMFATAL
+1 MKKLFNFMFVAALM
-14 VCGATFLS
+14 CGATVLS
-22 SCDNAIS
+22 SCN
-29 VPDNPPPTEADE
+29 VDNPISTENQAQDV
-41 EEIYSEGEFIMSDE
+41 EEIYSKGGFKMSDE
-55 FKYAGKAYINS
+55 FKYAGKAYIS
-66 TVNADV
+66 PTVNTNI
-72 AKVLE
+72 AKVLN

-91 NVIVLNKLS
+91 EVIVLNKLT
-100 DLPFDKLEEAYYNGA
+100 DLPFDQLEEAYYNDA
-115 IIAVT
+115 IIAVA

-129 FFAAHPEWNAPAN
+129 FFAAHPEWGAPSN

-162 VVGGKNDKFL
+162 VVGEGNDDFL
-172 VSLDDPNDAF
+172 VSLDDPNDAI
-182 LLDDPFFA
+182 LLNDPFFA
-190 PMKEAPKWPT
+190 PMKEEPQWPT

-235 EIKKERQSEAAQA
+235 EIKKEQQSEAAQA

-258 DNAPVNVKTAF
+258 DNAPVDVKTAF

-275 KTFKKKLWAHW
+275 KTFRLSKFAHW
-286 YTDLNINKN
+286 TVDLKSDKATWKDATCCNV
-295 LWRESTSIN
+295 TM
-304 STLSVRYNIYT
+304 SVRYNVYT

-327 YYLINMEADM
+327 YYLINMEADT
-337 NFGGSVDAGCKRHKI
+337 NFGGSVAQGYNWYWRH
-352 DHNLYWFGP
+352 NYYWIGP

-380 SKDYTDSEV
+380 SKDYSDSEV

-404 STSYSDEYSFSFKLD
+404 STSYSDEYSFNFKLD
-419 ASVSVKGEA
+419 ASISVKGEA

-441 GVSAEGKASVGWGWN
+441 GVSAEGKVAVGWGWN

-467 ISVKNTASRGNDQ
+467 ISIKNTASRGNDQ
-480 SHEIVYENLPKSD
+480 SHEIVFENLPKSD
-493 KKQGWIEQK
+493 KKKGWIEQK
-502 GNNSYKANTK
+502 GNNSYKSTTK

-546 YHDGAGWF
+546 YHDGASIF

-560 EYKAHNH
+560 EYKAHDH
-567 AWINSYI
+567 MWINSYI

-597 YIKNIKVYAKD
+597 YIKNIKVYSKD
-608 DPTQVVTF
+608 DPKQVVTF
-616 ARSYP
+616 PRSYQ
-621 ANAKIN
+621 AKEKIN
-627 LGCRLITGKYIIEF
+627 LGCRLVTGKYLIEF

>member
-1 MKKIINLMFATAL
+1 MKKLFNFMFVAALM
-14 VCGATFLS
+14 CGATVLS
-22 SCDNAIS
+22 SCNA
-29 VPDNPPPTEADE
+29 DNPISTENQAQDV
-41 EEIYSEGEFIMSDE
+41 EEIYSKGGFVMSDE

-66 TVNADV
+66 TVDADI

-115 IIAVT
+115 IIAVA

-129 FFAAHPEWNAPAN
+129 FFAAHPEWGAPAN

-147 DALIYAFDYDGYDWT
+147 DALLYAFDFDGYDWT
-162 VVGGKNDKFL
+162 VVGEKNDDSR
-172 VSLDDPNDAF
+172 VTLDDPNDAF

-200 AQSNPSEDGNYTEE
+200 ASEDGNYTEE
-214 DLDYLL
+214 DFDYLL

-235 EIKKERQSEAAQA
+235 EIKKEQENEVAQA
-248 RGYLMTRAAA
+248 RAYLMTRAAA
-258 DNAPVNVKTAF
+258 DNAPLNVKTAF

-275 KTFKKKLWAHW
+275 KTFKRNLRSRW
-286 YTDLNINKN
+286 TKN
-295 LWRESTSIN
+295 FDMTADDWRDDTSIG

-337 NFGGSVDAGCKRHKI
+337 NFGGSVQTGYKKHKI
-352 DHNLYWFGP
+352 DHNYYWIGP

-428 TKETSGADVKAKT
+428 SKETSGKDVKGKV

-467 ISVKNTASRGNDQ
+467 ISIKNTASRGNDQ

-493 KKQGWIEQK
+493 KTKGWIEQK

-560 EYKAHNH
+560 EHKAHNH
-567 AWINSYI
+567 EWINTYI

-590 NDLGDKI
+590 NDLGDKT
-597 YIKNIKVYAKD
+597 YIKNIKVYSKD

-616 ARSYP
+616 SRSYP
-621 ANAKIN
+621 AKEKIN
-627 LGCRLITGKYIIEF
+627 LGCRLVTGKYIIEF
-641 DAQQAGSDNITHYK
+641 DAQQAGSDKITHYK

>member
-22 SCDNAIS
+22 SCDDAIS
-29 VPDNPPPTEADE
+29 VLDNPTTLEADG
-41 EEIYSEGEFIMSDE
+41 EEIYSKGGFVMSDE

-66 TVNADV
+66 TVNADI

-115 IIAVT
+115 IIAVA

-129 FFAAHPEWNAPAN
+129 FFAAHPEWDAPAN

-147 DALIYAFDYDGYDWT
+147 DALLYAFDSDGYDWT
-162 VVGGKNDKFL
+162 VVGEKNDNSR
-172 VSLDDPNDAF
+172 VTLDDPNDAF

-200 AQSNPSEDGNYTEE
+200 VKSNPSEDGNYTEE

-235 EIKKERQSEAAQA
+235 EIEKERQSEVAQA

-258 DNAPVNVKTAF
+258 DNAPLNVKTAF

-275 KTFKKKLWAHW
+275 KTFKRNLRSRW
-286 YTDLNINKN
+286 TKN
-295 LWRESTSIN
+295 FDMTADDWRDDTSIG
-304 STLSVRYNIYT
+304 STLSVRYNVYT
-315 VHVYDGSSGEGD
+315 VHVYDGSTGEGD

-337 NFGGSVDAGCKRHKI
+337 NFGGSVQAGYKKHKI
-352 DHNLYWFGP
+352 DHNYYWIGP

-389 VFLGGKGAIPETTQG
+389 VFLEGKGAIPETSQG
-404 STSYSDEYSFSFKLD
+404 STSYSDEYSFSFKAD

-428 TKETSGADVKAKT
+428 SKETSGKDVKGKV
-441 GVSAEGKASVGWGWN
+441 GVSAEGKVAVGWGWN

-493 KKQGWIEQK
+493 KTKGWIEQK

-534 LHLRGRIDYQWW
+534 LHVRGRIDYQWW

-560 EYKAHNH
+560 EHKAHNH
-567 AWINSYI
+567 EWINTYI

-590 NDLGDKI
+590 NDLGDKT
-597 YIKNIKVYAKD
+597 YIKNIKVYSKD
-608 DPTQVVTF
+608 DPNQVVTF
-616 ARSYP
+616 SRSYP
-621 ANAKIN
+621 AKEKIN
-627 LGCRLITGKYIIEF
+627 LGCRLITGKYLIEF
-641 DAQQAGSDNITHYK
+641 DAQQAGNDNITHYK
-655 YSSHDYLPLV
+655 YSSNQYLPLD
-665 HKEPNVF
+665 HKTPNVF

>member
-1 MKKIINLMFATAL
+1 MKKLFNFMFVAALM
-14 VCGATFLS
+14 CGATVLS
-22 SCDNAIS
+22 SCN
-29 VPDNPPPTEADE
+29 VDNPISTENQAQDV
-41 EEIYSEGEFIMSDE
+41 EEIYSKGGFVMSDE

-66 TVNADV
+66 TVNAYV
-72 AKVLE
+72 AKVLK
-77 QLMSNRQQAIDENT
+77 QLMPNRQQAIDENT

-115 IIAVT
+115 IIAVA

-129 FFAAHPEWNAPAN
+129 FFAAHPEWGAPSD

-147 DALIYAFDYDGYDWT
+147 DALLYAFDFDGYDWT
-162 VVGGKNDKFL
+162 VVGEKNDDSR
-172 VSLDDPNDAF
+172 VTLDDPNDAF

-200 AQSNPSEDGNYTEE
+200 TSEDGNYTEE

-235 EIKKERQSEAAQA
+235 EIEKERQSEVAQA

-258 DNAPVNVKTAF
+258 DNAPLNVKTAF

-275 KTFKKKLWAHW
+275 KTFKRNLRSRW
-286 YTDLNINKN
+286 TKN
-295 LWRESTSIN
+295 FDMTADDWRDDTSIG
-304 STLSVRYNIYT
+304 STLSVRYNVYT
-315 VHVYDGSSGEGD
+315 VHVYDGSTGEGD

-337 NFGGSVDAGCKRHKI
+337 NFGGSVQAGYKKHKI
-352 DHNLYWFGP
+352 DHNYYWIGP

-389 VFLGGKGAIPETTQG
+389 VFLEGKGAIPETSQG
-404 STSYSDEYSFSFKLD
+404 STSYSDEYSFSFKAD

-428 TKETSGADVKAKT
+428 SKETSGKDVKGKV
-441 GVSAEGKASVGWGWN
+441 GVSAEGKVAVGWGWN

-493 KKQGWIEQK
+493 KTKGWIEQK

-534 LHLRGRIDYQWW
+534 LHVRGRIDYQWW

-560 EYKAHNH
+560 EHKAHNH
-567 AWINSYI
+567 EWINTYI

-590 NDLGDKI
+590 NDLGDKT
-597 YIKNIKVYAKD
+597 YIKNIKVYSKD
-608 DPTQVVTF
+608 DPNQVVTF
-616 ARSYP
+616 SRSYP
-621 ANAKIN
+621 AKEKIN
-627 LGCRLITGKYIIEF
+627 LGCRLITGKYLIEF
-641 DAQQAGSDNITHYK
+641 DAQQAGMDKVTHYK
-655 YSSHDYLPLV
+655 YSSHDYLPLD
-665 HKEPNVF
+665 HKTPNVF

>member
-1 MKKIINLMFATAL
+1 MKKGLLWMMAAILF
-14 VCGATFLS
+14 CGLTMV
-22 SCDNAIS
+22 SCN
-29 VPDNPPPTEADE
+29 VEDNPTPIEVDG
-41 EEIYSEGEFIMSDE
+41 EEIYSKGGFVMSDE

-66 TVNADV
+66 TVNADI

-115 IIAVT
+115 IIAVA

-129 FFAAHPEWNAPAN
+129 FFAAHPEWDAPAN

-147 DALIYAFDYDGYDWT
+147 DALLYAFDYDGYDWT
-162 VVGGKNDKFL
+162 VVGEGNDDFL
-172 VSLDDPNDAF
+172 VTLDDPNDAI
-182 LLDDPFFA
+182 LLNDPFFA
-190 PMKEAPKWPT
+190 PMKEDPQWPT

-235 EIKKERQSEAAQA
+235 EIKKEQQSEAAQA

-258 DNAPVNVKTAF
+258 DNAPVDVKTAF

-275 KTFKKKLWAHW
+275 KTFRLSKFAHW
-286 YTDLNINKN
+286 TVDLKSDKATWKDATCCNV
-295 LWRESTSIN
+295 TM
-304 STLSVRYNIYT
+304 SVRYNVYT
-315 VHVYDGSSGEGD
+315 VHVYDGSTGEGD
-327 YYLINMEADM
+327 YYLINMEADT
-337 NFGGSVDAGCKRHKI
+337 NFGGSVAQGYNWYWRH
-352 DHNLYWFGP
+352 NYYWIGP

-380 SKDYTDSEV
+380 SKDYSDSEV

-404 STSYSDEYSFSFKLD
+404 STSYSDEYSFNFKLD
-419 ASVSVKGEA
+419 ASISVKGEA

-441 GVSAEGKASVGWGWN
+441 GVSAEGKVAVGWGWN

-467 ISVKNTASRGNDQ
+467 ISIKNTASRGNDQ
-480 SHEIVYENLPKSD
+480 SHEIVFENLPKSD
-493 KKQGWIEQK
+493 KKKGWIEQK
-502 GNNSYKANTK
+502 GNNSYKSTTK

-534 LHLRGRIDYQWW
+534 LHVRGRIDYQWW
-546 YHDGAGWF
+546 YHDGASIF

-560 EYKAHNH
+560 EYKAHDH
-567 AWINSYI
+567 MWINSYI
-574 QLDPIF
+574 QIDPIF

-590 NDLGDKI
+590 NDLGDKT
-597 YIKNIKVYAKD
+597 YIKNIKVYSKD

-621 ANAKIN
+621 AKEKIN
-627 LGCRLITGKYIIEF
+627 LGCRLVTGKYLIEF